1 MLPKDMSI
9 LWEREKTRPKTTACV
24 AATTILLPPGGR
36 DRRIPGVNRK
46 NKTAVK
52 RNMTKSILLNYII
65 LQ

>member
-1 MLPKDMSI
+1 MPPIDINM
-9 LWEREKTRPKTTACV
+9 LWEREKTSAKTTACV

-52 RNMTKSILLNYII
+52 RNMTKFILLNYII

>member
-1 MLPKDMSI
+1 MPPIDINM
-9 LWEREKTRPKTTACV
+9 LWEREKTSPKTTACV

-52 RNMTKSILLNYII
+52 RNIIKFILLNI
-65 LQ
+65 Q

>member
-1 MLPKDMSI
+1 MPPIDINM
-9 LWEREKTRPKTTACV
+9 LWEMEKTTPKTTACV

-52 RNMTKSILLNYII
+52 RNIIKFILLNYII